1 MISVLII
8 GNGNVASHLVK
19 AFLKVD
25 AFHVTQLNSRELNN
39 IPKATI
45 TILAVSD
52 DAIAVVSAKV
62 KNALVVHT
70 SGSFPLEGLK
80 NTTRKGVFYM
90 LQTFSKEKEVD
101 FATVP
106 FCLEAENK
114 EDYLLLETVAKA
126 IGVKIYTIN
135 ARQRK
140 ALHVAAV
147 FVNNFTNHLY
157 KIGNDICEEHQ
168 VPFEILHP
176 LIQETSEKIKTLSPE
191 KAQTG
196 PAIRNDDKTIENH
209 LELLEKKQ
217 QLIYK
222 LIPQSIK
229 NEN

>member
-8 GNGNVASHLVK
+8 GNGNVASHLVR

-25 AFHVTQLNSRELNN
+25 TFRVTQLNSRQLDN

-52 DAIAVVSAKV
+52 DAIAAVSAKI
-62 KNALVVHT
+62 KNPLVVHT
-70 SGSFPLEGLK
+70 SGSFPLEDLK

-101 FATVP
+101 FTNVP

-135 ARQRK
+135 SEQRK

-196 PAIRNDDKTIENH
+196 PAIRHDDKTIENH

-217 QLIYK
+217 QAIYK
-222 LIPQSIK
+222 LITQSIK
-229 NEN
+229 NGN